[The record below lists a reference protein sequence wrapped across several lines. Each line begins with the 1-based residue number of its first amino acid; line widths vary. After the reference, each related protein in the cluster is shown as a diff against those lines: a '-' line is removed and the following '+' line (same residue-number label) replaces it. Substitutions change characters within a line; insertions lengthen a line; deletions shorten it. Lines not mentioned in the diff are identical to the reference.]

1 MNLCN
6 IKNIFICKF
15 CYNIFQEPLLLP
27 CGEFLRNHL
36 FVFIFIFIILIKG
49 NLICAYHINEFF
61 SSKKCLFCDK
71 VSY

>member
-1 MNLCN
+1 MNLGN

-27 CGEFLRNHL
+27 CGEFLWNHL
-36 FVFIFIFIILIKG
+36 FVFKFIILIKG
-49 NLICAYHINEFF
+49 NLICANHINEFF